1 MKFRNNISQTVILAV
16 ALVIIGCTAG
26 KWFEWGLQNLGV
38 VPWTNFELPPV
49 NAIRC
54 YQCSSQSD
62 RKGVDSC
69 GAYKWFN
76 KTQHI
81 AIECN
86 SDESHMPGS
95 FCMKV
100 VQQGPKGF
108 ICELMLMLA
117 VDHFHWI
124 SFCFR
129 GWTLATGDQEM
140 RVCSW
145 HRRDWS
151 L

>member
-1 MKFRNNISQTVILAV
+1 M
-16 ALVIIGCTAG
+16 
-26 KWFEWGLQNLGV
+26 
-38 VPWTNFELPPV
+38 
-49 NAIRC
+49 
-54 YQCSSQSD
+54 
-62 RKGVDSC
+62 DSC

-108 ICELMLMLA
+108 ICRESGN
-117 VDHFHWI
+117 VHDHSSVLNI
-124 SFCFR
+124 FCFQ
-129 GWTLATGDQEM
+129 GTVDGAKSSGDVPLWQTLESQECATGEYTRM
-140 RVCSW
+140 VCTGKNATAP
-145 HRRDWS
+145 RTPVTVPRE
-151 L
+151 